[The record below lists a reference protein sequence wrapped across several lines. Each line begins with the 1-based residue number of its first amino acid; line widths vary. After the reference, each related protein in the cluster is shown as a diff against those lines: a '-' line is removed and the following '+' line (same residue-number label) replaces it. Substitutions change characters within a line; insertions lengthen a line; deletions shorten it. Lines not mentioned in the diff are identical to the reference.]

1 MRRTWPWLLT
11 TLALIPACNC
21 GTKPHTNTTSGIV
34 VLSVS
39 GHDVTEVDT
48 ALSFDPACLESS
60 GNTPSSKSF
69 LIKNAGT
76 NNLSITKVALGG
88 ANAGSFKITNPPT
101 LPASISAASTIEVDV
116 TFAPLVQGNQSATIT
131 VDTDDPNK
139 GEVNVRLTGQG
150 ESLAPQPTWTSTCE
164 DQTGAPQDGSCE
176 FLNFQDTAA
185 GLVSTKAVHLQNSGC
200 ATLNVTDISI
210 LNAGLPDGGSVFRVH
225 GTPPTAASPLA
236 IASGSTVDVQI
247 DFAPADSS
255 TSLADLYITTNG
267 VPGDPNGHQG
277 FLPDSGALPDG
288 LIYVGLQGTGT
299 QAQVTL
305 TPPQCDFNQTDGGG
319 LCASTFAANGTDVV
333 GHFVLQN
340 TGNAAVQVTSV
351 SVPADDGGIFSINLP
366 QAAPFQLDAEG
377 GTNANVSFTVT
388 YHPFNGVAA
397 DDLVIATSAG
407 SLTSHLVAG
416 SSAIIETPFVVDFN
430 GGTFDPNQFV
440 SPQPMVVGNNG
451 GVPLIVQ
458 TPTITQESADG
469 GSEPCAYPDPSG
481 TGTLPRFAI
490 SPAPTFPVTVGS
502 MGSTTWSITH
512 TRDPHIGGQVE
523 CTMNIPSNDLATPNA
538 QVVLR
543 AATYVNCD
551 PSGTFTPTGTI
562 TASASTDGGVIT
574 LDGSNSIDT
583 DANST
588 PACPNGQSDGL
599 QTFHWTLT
607 VPPGTTRYGTHLE
620 TVNGTSSTCNAS
632 NDGGCVDLLVSL
644 GSSNFQPYGDSA
656 LANVV
661 VDGNDPSSEPATIKL
676 QVTDTTGRTN
686 TATDQL
692 VVTPG
697 P

>member
-1 MRRTWPWLLT
+1 MRRTWPSLLV

-34 VLSVS
+34 VLSVN
-39 GHDVTEVDT
+39 GHDVTEDDT
-48 ALSFDPACLESS
+48 ALSFDPACLASS
-60 GNTPSSKSF
+60 GNAAVGKSF
-69 LIKNAGT
+69 LIKNSGT

-101 LPASISAASTIEVDV
+101 LPASISAATSIEIDV
-116 TFAPLVQGNQSATIT
+116 QFAPLVQGNQSATIT

-176 FLNFQDTAA
+176 FLTFADTAS
-185 GLVSTKAVHLQNSGC
+185 GLVTTKPVHLQNSGC

-210 LNAGLPDGGSVFRVH
+210 LNAGLPDGGAVFRLH
-225 GTPPTAASPLA
+225 GAPPSAASPLA
-236 IASGSTVDVQI
+236 IPSGTTVDVQL
-247 DFAPADSS
+247 DFAPVDSS

-277 FLPDSGALPDG
+277 FLPDSGLLPDG
-288 LIYVGLQGTGT
+288 IIYVGLQGTGT

-319 LCASTFAANGTDVV
+319 LCQATLSGSDVV

-340 TGNAAVQVTSV
+340 VGNAAVQVTSV
-351 SVPADDGGIFSINLP
+351 AVPADDGGVFTINLP
-366 QAAPFQLDAEG
+366 QPAPFQLDAEG
-377 GTNANVSFTVT
+377 GANATVNFTVA
-388 YHPFNGVAA
+388 YHPFNGTAA
-397 DDLVIATSAG
+397 EDLVIATSAG

-416 SSAIIETPFVVDFN
+416 SPAIINVPTNLDFN
-430 GGTFDPNQFV
+430 NGTFDPNQYS
-440 SPQPMVVGNNG
+440 SPQTLTVRDTG
-451 GVPLIVQ
+451 GTPLIVQ
-458 TPTITQESADG
+458 TPSFTQESADG
-469 GSEPCAYPDPSG
+469 GQEACAYPNPSG
-481 TGTLPRFAI
+481 SGTLPRFAL
-490 SPAPTFPVTVGS
+490 SSAPTFPLTINPSG
-502 MGSTTWSITH
+502 TTDWTLTH

-523 CTMNIPSNDLATPNA
+523 CTLHIPSNDPATPDA
-538 QVVLR
+538 LVTVS

-551 PSGTFTPTGTI
+551 PFATFTPTGNLPG
-562 TASASTDGGVIT
+562 SASTDGGVIT
-574 LDGSNSIDT
+574 LDGSNSLDT

-599 QTFHWTLT
+599 QTFRWTLT

-620 TVNGTSSTCNAS
+620 TVTAGLGTCASS
-632 NDGGCVDLLVSL
+632 NDGGCVDLSVSL
-644 GSSNFQPYGDSA
+644 GSSNFPPYGNSA
-656 LANVV
+656 LVNVV
-661 VDGNDPSSEPATIKL
+661 VDGNDPSAEPATIKL

-686 TATDQL
+686 TASDQL